1 MEKKEKKLC
10 VFTLYAD
17 KGGSSQYRSYLF
29 KETLENNFDVK
40 WYYFWNNQYAT
51 KYMHNKKKYFL
62 VIALQYIIAIVK
74 RWYQLQFIASKC
86 DVIFIQKA
94 SIPKLKKTFLKKIK
108 KKHIRIIF
116 DVDDA
121 VYLDKKDN
129 SNEIACFA
137 DVVICGNETLK
148 KHYEKYCKKIIV
160 FPTIEN
166 TEKYM
171 KYWSSN
177 FTSKSIVW
185 IGSKT
190 TVKNIELVVNPINKV
205 INRHPEVKLYIISN
219 DALDFPNRIKNCS
232 LIKWEKE
239 KYIKDLSN
247 KSIGIMPLYD
257 TEYNRGKCG
266 FKLVQYLNMKL
277 PVIGSPVGVNTQII
291 EGNGLLASTEEE
303 WEKSFEKLLFNEEF
317 YNDCVKHIED
327 DFLRKYSYA
336 TISNKLIDVL
346 NGR

>member
-1 MEKKEKKLC
+1 MEKLC

-29 KETLENNFDVK
+29 KETLEKNFNVK
-40 WYYFWNNQYAT
+40 WYYFWNNKYAT

-62 VIALQYIIAIVK
+62 VITLQYIIAIVK

-86 DVIFIQKA
+86 DVVFMQKA
-94 SIPKLKKTFLKKIK
+94 SIPKLKKTFLKKVK

-121 VYLDKKDN
+121 VYLDKRDN
-129 SNEIACFA
+129 SNEIASFA

-148 KHYEKYCKKIIV
+148 KNYEKYCKKVIV

-177 FTSKSIVW
+177 FNNKSIVW

-190 TVKNIELVVNPINKV
+190 TVKNIELVVNPINRIIKE
-205 INRHPEVKLYIISN
+205 HPEVKLYIISN
-219 DALDFPNRIKNCS
+219 DALDFPNRIKNCF

-239 KYIKDLSN
+239 KYIKDLSK

-277 PVIGSPVGVNTQII
+277 PVIGSPVGVNRQII

-303 WEKSFEKLLFNEEF
+303 WEKAFEELLFNEEF
-317 YNDCVKHIED
+317 YNNCVKHIED
-327 DFLRKYSYA
+327 DFLRKYSYE
-336 TISNKLIDVL
+336 TISNKLIDIL
-346 NGR
+346 NGI

>member
-1 MEKKEKKLC
+1 
-10 VFTLYAD
+10 
-17 KGGSSQYRSYLF
+17 
-29 KETLENNFDVK
+29 
-40 WYYFWNNQYAT
+40 
-51 KYMHNKKKYFL
+51 
-62 VIALQYIIAIVK
+62 
-74 RWYQLQFIASKC
+74 
-86 DVIFIQKA
+86 
-94 SIPKLKKTFLKKIK
+94 
-108 KKHIRIIF
+108 
-116 DVDDA
+116 
-121 VYLDKKDN
+121 
-129 SNEIACFA
+129 
-137 DVVICGNETLK
+137 
-148 KHYEKYCKKIIV
+148 
-160 FPTIEN
+160 
-166 TEKYM
+166 M

-303 WEKSFEKLLFNEEF
+303 WEKSFEKLLFNEKF

-327 DFLRKYSYA
+327 VF
-336 TISNKLIDVL
+336 
-346 NGR
+346 